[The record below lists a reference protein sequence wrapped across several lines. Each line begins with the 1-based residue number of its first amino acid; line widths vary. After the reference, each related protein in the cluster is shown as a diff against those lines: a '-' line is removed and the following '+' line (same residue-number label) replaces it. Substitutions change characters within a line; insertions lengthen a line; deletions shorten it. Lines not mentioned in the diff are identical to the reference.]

1 MRLWLEGV
9 GRNFCFRWTQLQ
21 GQLLP
26 AIARRPDE
34 SGLLIVSDRNSSQTS
49 LGQKVN

>member
-21 GQLLP
+21 GQFPP
-26 AIARRPDE
+26 AVARRLDK
-34 SGLLIVSDRNSSQTS
+34 SGLLIVSDKNSSQTS